1 MSLDDLFGKVG
12 DALSPLEPAADFV
25 LPEVAPGQGTSLGS
39 LISSIG
45 EGARNVVAE
54 GPGAVATGGLTAL
67 NPFSGASAKERLMFG
82 GLAALGG
89 GMLGRDA
96 YRAWKTTRIT
106 NPLTFAAPAGRIPQ
120 PLDIQPAR
128 VGLSGAQDL
137 VDLGDAP
144 RLAGSAAEDT
154 WDVLQ
159 RYPGMNGRQAALVG
173 ARDPDSFA
181 QRFGEWD
188 PETKPEA
195 QAHFRVIAD
204 QYASMVGDAGDVQW
218 DFAKFDL
225 AVERGVFAYDNN
237 VKLRKTWSKLK
248 TEPEKFFR
256 FGPDGS
262 QTGLTD
268 EGLELLGTVRAVAE
282 ATDQAG
288 PDLAIGV
295 VGRIERI
302 ELTDEGPVL
311 FVRQPEGWK
320 PWTAANADVRV
331 QRLRELNY
339 RNLAERG
346 KYMLRSLYEMGDRDW
361 NRPEGAPRRLP
372 DEMEVGPEWY
382 PTARNDV
389 ADAFGYAREDSDE
402 LSRAVAAVS
411 FLSEAEDWS
420 TNIDKAHRVMTHKSI
435 QEPLADEQFLAW
447 LKNPKAFTGKAF
459 EGHQKIFDGIHSEFT
474 SSGFKVSKSDLGVV
488 LRLMGK
494 AESVQEI
501 FAGTARRK
509 QKNFY
514 LNIYHPELE
523 YPVTIDRHAF
533 DAFLGMDT
541 GINDR
546 PIDMTMLDGDQ
557 VYDVVADT
565 YRALAAELKI
575 PPHELQAVVWET
587 WRMLKQDRYRNA
599 AGDLVA
605 RRGGWVNNDP
615 FFIPDEGTTRNAVF
629 DALNGY
635 NLPAGDVTADRIPFE
650 VLEVEADGL
659 AAATLPDNSAV
670 RVADVT
676 LTTAAQS
683 RHLYPAIE
691 GADRI
696 ARWAPVRPNRVRSVA
711 ESRTAVSYGD
721 RGDTFLNSD
730 LEAAGGHPLLQPG
743 ETIVY
748 EVPIDQSAF
757 KGRGYRTTELGRA
770 EVDEPELSLE
780 RLDPNEVDPAL
791 FTDPDRSPL
800 VTHRFVALSAE
811 REGMDE
817 VTKRRAANQLQT
829 ELKRR
834 GYKPVQVQGRYTYD
848 DGTIGEEASFL
859 AFGVPAD
866 EAIELGARFNQ
877 ESVLTNEG
885 LLYSD
890 GSGKHTPTNGYEF
903 GIPAAESNR
912 SLLSVGGTEVTFV
925 SDLDFDTTADWVPE
939 SALGRRTGVRRKVAV
954 KVSENSTRDVFDV
967 AEELESKG
975 ARGVTIYS
983 NRVNREGWQRAFET
997 LHTDGVQTF
1006 AHRTTNGPLNAPN
1019 GGFVFQR
1026 NIDGISSSPV
1036 TVPPLIPDEVLANS
1050 TSFTIMDGQVIPVD
1064 EGAAGDL
1071 VATVSGDKVR
1081 IESATDVMGALELKH
1096 QLSAAMPDKKFEIRV
1111 AGKKYG
1117 LPKDQTKP
1125 RTETVLLRNG
1135 LVTPRPRRDKPI
1147 PEFAEQFGF
1156 DLDVSFRVGNQ
1167 VEELDPF
1174 TTKRLFEVTE
1184 MMEAGYGDAIRRF
1197 GLRAV
1202 TISPGHG
1209 RQYAQYSIEAQ
1220 SITLSK
1226 DWWRDI
1232 PQMVRSLEQDRA
1244 DGILARKAPATP
1256 ESILVHEYGHV
1267 IHSALRAAEG
1277 WGKSSRV
1284 NDELMRLLGYGTKKN
1299 WSTNAL
1305 KISETA
1311 ASHPSELVAEAFSE
1325 VLLSTHPS
1333 AFSELVVDL
1342 VGEMTTDILR
1352 QRRMIGL

>member
-1 MSLDDLFGKVG
+1 MALDDLFGSVG
-12 DALSPLEPAADFV
+12 DALSPLQPAADFL
-25 LPEVAPGQGTSLGS
+25 LPQVDPGQGTSLGS
-39 LISSIG
+39 LISSLG

-54 GPGAVATGGLTAL
+54 GPGAIATGGIEAL

-82 GLAALGG
+82 GLAALGA

-96 YRAWKTTRIT
+96 YRTWKATRIP
-106 NPLTFAAPAGRIPQ
+106 NPTSFGAPAGRVPQ
-120 PLDIQPAR
+120 PLDVQPAP

-137 VDLGDAP
+137 VDLGDTP
-144 RLAGSAAEDT
+144 RTVGSAGQDT

-159 RYPGMNGRQAALVG
+159 KYPGMNGRQASLVG
-173 ARDPDSFA
+173 ARDADTFA
-181 QRFGEWD
+181 QRFGSWD
-188 PETKPEA
+188 PETSPES
-195 QAHFRVIAD
+195 QAHFKVLFD
-204 QYASMVGDAGDVQW
+204 QYAQMVGDPDMAQW

-225 AVERGVFAYDNN
+225 AIERNVFAYDNN
-237 VKLRKTWSKLK
+237 VKLRKTWSTLRSN
-248 TEPEKFFR
+248 PEELFS

-262 QTGLTD
+262 PSGLNE
-268 EGLELLGTVRAVAE
+268 EGFELLQNVKAVAE

-288 PDLAIGV
+288 PDLSIGV

-311 FVRQPEGWK
+311 FVRQPEGWR
-320 PWTAANADVRV
+320 PWTSTNADVRV

-339 RNLAERG
+339 RNLADRG
-346 KYMLRSLYEMGDRDW
+346 KEMLRTLYNLGIEDW
-361 NRPEGAPRRLP
+361 NAPEGAARRLP
-372 DEMEVGPEWY
+372 EQLEVGPDWY

-389 ADAFGYAREDSDE
+389 ADAFGYPREDGDD

-435 QEPLADEQFLAW
+435 QEPLAREEFLAW

-459 EGHQKIFDGIHSEFT
+459 EGHQKVFDEIHAEFT
-474 SSGFKVSKSDLGVV
+474 GSGFKVSKSDLGVV

-546 PIDMTMLDGDQ
+546 PIDMTMSDGDQ

-565 YRALAAELKI
+565 YRALAAELSI
-575 PPHELQAVVWET
+575 PPHELQAVVWEA

-615 FFIPDEGTTRNAVF
+615 YFLPDPGSTRNAVF

-635 NLPAGDVTADRIPFE
+635 NLPVGDVTADRIPYQ
-650 VLEVEADGL
+650 VLEVEADGI
-659 AAATLPDNSAV
+659 AAASLPDNSAV

-676 LTTAAQS
+676 LSTAAQS

-691 GADRI
+691 GVDRVP
-696 ARWAPVRPNRVRSVA
+696 RWAPVRPNRVRSLTEV
-711 ESRTAVSYGD
+711 RRAVSYGD
-721 RGDTFLNSD
+721 HGDVFLNSD
-730 LEAAGGHPLLQPG
+730 LDRIGGHPLLQPG
-743 ETIVY
+743 DTVVY
-748 EVPIDQSAF
+748 EVPLDSPAF
-757 KGRGYRTTELGRA
+757 KGRGYRTIDMGRT
-770 EVDEPELSLE
+770 EVDAPELSLE
-780 RLDPNEVDPAL
+780 RLDPNEIDPKL

-800 VTHRFVALSAE
+800 VTHRFVTLSAE

-817 VTKRRAANQLQT
+817 LTKRRANNQLRV
-829 ELKRR
+829 ELQRR
-834 GYKPVQVQGRYTYD
+834 GYKPVQVQGKYTYD
-848 DGTIGEEASFL
+848 DGTVGEEMSLL

-866 EAIELGARFNQ
+866 EAIELGSRFNQ

-890 GSGKHTPTNGYEF
+890 GSGRHTPSNGYEF
-903 GIPAAESNR
+903 GIPAEESNR
-912 SLLSVGGTEVTFV
+912 SLLTVGGTQVTFV

-939 SALGRRTGVRRKVAV
+939 SALGRRSDVRRKVAV
-954 KVSENSTRDVFDV
+954 KMGDNSTRDIFDV

-975 ARGVTIYS
+975 AKGVTIYS
-983 NRVNREGWQRAFET
+983 NRAEREGWQRAFET

-1026 NIDGISSSPV
+1026 NVDGISASPV
-1036 TVPPLIPDEVLANS
+1036 TVPPMIPEEVLQS
-1050 TSFTIMDGQVIPVD
+1050 TDTFTLMGGQVIPVD

-1071 VATVSGDKVR
+1071 VASVSGNKVR
-1081 IESATDVMGALELKH
+1081 IESATDVMDALELKH
-1096 QLSAAMPDKKFEIRV
+1096 QLAAAMPDKSFEVRV
-1111 AGKKYG
+1111 AGKKYN

-1135 LVTPRPRRDKPI
+1135 LVTPRPRRDRPI
-1147 PEFAEQFGF
+1147 PEFAERFGF
-1156 DLDVSFRVGNQ
+1156 DLDVAFRVGNQ
-1167 VEELDPF
+1167 VEELDEV
-1174 TTKRLFEVTE
+1174 TTRRLFDVTE
-1184 MMEAGYGDAIRRF
+1184 MIEAGYGDALRRF
-1197 GLRAV
+1197 GLRGV
-1202 TISPGHG
+1202 SISPGHG
-1209 RQYAQYSIEAQ
+1209 KQYAQYSLEAQ
-1220 SITLSK
+1220 TITLSK

-1232 PQMVRSLEQDRA
+1232 PQMVDSLEKDRA
-1244 DGILARKAPATP
+1244 AGVLARRAPATP

-1284 NDELMRLLGYGTKKN
+1284 NDELMRLVGYGKKKDWRN
-1299 WSTNAL
+1299 QAL
-1305 KISETA
+1305 KVSDTA

-1325 VLLSTHPS
+1325 VLLGERPS
-1333 AFSELVVDL
+1333 AVSELVVDL
-1342 VGEMTTDILR
+1342 VDEQVTDMLK
-1352 QRRMIGL
+1352 QRRIIGL